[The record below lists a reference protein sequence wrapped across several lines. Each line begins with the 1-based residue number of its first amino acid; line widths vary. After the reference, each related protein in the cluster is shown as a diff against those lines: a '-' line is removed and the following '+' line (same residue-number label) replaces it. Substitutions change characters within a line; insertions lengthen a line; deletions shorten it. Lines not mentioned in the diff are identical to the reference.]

1 VISTNSPYKKI
12 EFVIVMPSIH
22 NTPVVALAAAHH
34 HILTVPRR
42 RKSCWIFTN
51 PEPDLAAALSHQM
64 SPNTY
69 YPYP

>member
-1 VISTNSPYKKI
+1 MS
-12 EFVIVMPSIH
+12 SIH
-22 NTPVVALAAAHH
+22 NTAVVALAAAN
-34 HILTVPRR
+34 HILTVPKR

>member
-1 VISTNSPYKKI
+1 
-12 EFVIVMPSIH
+12 MPSIQ
-22 NTPVVALAAAHH
+22 NTAVVALAAAHH
-34 HILTVPRR
+34 ILTVPKR
-42 RKSCWIFTN
+42 RKSCCIFTN